1 MKPNKTI
8 TKEGLALSRR
18 LKQEI
23 GEITNVVYVKPF
35 EDPDHEQPTRD
46 FAKSLVPYLVLSVA
60 PLCWAGNI
68 VLARGVA
75 DVIPPVAFAFWRWT
89 LAFILI
95 LPFTRR
101 QMARDWREITRR
113 WKMLFLLAVLGISSF
128 NTLLYTA
135 VHTTTAINGSLIQS
149 SMPAVIVLLSL
160 VLYREKISMRQMIGV
175 LLCIVGACLI
185 VLRGDLKTLLN
196 LSFVQGDLL
205 MIVAVVFYGLYSA
218 LLRRRPAVHPLSFLT
233 ATFFLGA
240 AGLLP
245 VYLAELAAVGPFVLS
260 RNIVASILYVAVF
273 PSIAAYFCWNKG
285 VDAVGPNRA
294 GLFINLIPVFAS
306 LLSVGLLGELI
317 RGFHIAGMSLIF
329 IGMAMFYL
337 ARA

>member
-1 MKPNKTI
+1 MTI
-8 TKEGLALSRR
+8 K
-18 LKQEI
+18 
-23 GEITNVVYVKPF
+23 
-35 EDPDHEQPTRD
+35 
-46 FAKSLVPYLVLSVA
+46 KSGGGFSKNLVPYLILSVA

-75 DVIPPVAFAFWRWT
+75 EIIPPVAFAFWRWT

-95 LPFTRR
+95 LPFTLR
-101 QMARDWREITRR
+101 QLVQDRQEIARR

-135 VHTTTAINGSLIQS
+135 VHTTTAINGALIQS

-175 LLCIVGACLI
+175 LLCIIGACLT
-185 VLRGDLKTLLN
+185 VLRGNLTTLMT

-218 LLRRRPAVHPLSFLT
+218 LLRRRPAIHPLSFLSV
-233 ATFFLGA
+233 TFFLGA
-240 AGLLP
+240 VGLLP

-260 RNIVASILYVAVF
+260 RSIVASILYVAVF

-306 LLSVGLLGELI
+306 LLSVGLLGESIEL
-317 RGFHIAGMSLIF
+317 FHVG
-329 IGMAMFYL
+329 GMAFIIGGMVLFYYS
-337 ARA
+337 